1 MLVLAPHPHNPA
13 TPLRRVAASA
23 RRTSQATLSLAY
35 RLEGELARLR
45 IPERRAATIGY
56 RLWRH
61 TCCEAFIAAE
71 GETGYHEFNLS
82 PSGEW
87 TAHAFTRYREGAVL
101 SDPALDPQI
110 AVRRTPQALELSALV
125 DLRRLSLSG
134 KIRVGLSVVA
144 EHGDGGLSYWAL
156 RHPAGKPDFHHRE
169 AFALELDETRD

>member
-1 MLVLAPHPHNPA
+1 MPTLAAHPDNPA
-13 TPLRRVAASA
+13 TPLRRVTASA
-23 RRTSQATLSLAY
+23 RRTAQATLSLAY
-35 RLEGELARLR
+35 RLEGELDRLR
-45 IPERRAATIGY
+45 IPQRRAAAIGY

-71 GETGYHEFNLS
+71 GQGGYHEFNLS

-110 AVRRTPQALELSALV
+110 AVQRTAQGLELSALI
-125 DLRRLSLSG
+125 DLRRLSLAG
-134 KIRVGLSVVA
+134 RIRVGLSVVA
-144 EHGDGGLSYWAL
+144 EHEDGGLSYWAL